1 MLPLKTTKNMKQIP
15 IYEFREH
22 RHGEELLMDVHDMED
37 VMVDIKRTPAF
48 ALNFYCVLLVLGG
61 EDTIAIDG
69 HERTIEPG
77 MVILSI
83 PGEVWSFPENPTIQA
98 LGLFFQKEFLLSF
111 INDPYFLPNLT
122 FLRANRPMP
131 YLQPDKMTFE
141 RLFQLFQDMEH
152 EINDF
157 DHRDIHMLRA
167 LTYQSVML
175 LQRIPMID
183 DKDTT
188 NQRAIPG
195 IPISRY
201 ADVFT
206 VLVHNY
212 YRQEHGTQ
220 FYAKKLNISPN
231 YLNKIVQQ
239 HLGRS
244 AKSYI
249 LDQVMTEACRL
260 LRYSNL
266 SVSEIAKDLCFSSTT
281 YFVRLFG
288 KYLGQTPLDYRIG
301 KKPRNGSAL
310 EKK

>member
-1 MLPLKTTKNMKQIP
+1 
-15 IYEFREH
+15 
-22 RHGEELLMDVHDMED
+22 MDIHDMQD
-37 VMVDIKRTPAF
+37 IMPDIKRTPVF
-48 ALNFYCVLLVLGG
+48 AVNFYCVLLVLGG
-61 EDTIAIDG
+61 EDVISVDG
-69 HERTIEPG
+69 HSRKIEPG
-77 MVILSI
+77 NVILSI
-83 PGEVWSFPENPTIQA
+83 PGEVWSYPPDPTIKA

-122 FLRANRPMP
+122 FLRANRPSP
-131 YLQPDKMTFE
+131 FLQPDKVTFE
-141 RLFQLFQDMEH
+141 RLFLLFQDMEH
-152 EINDF
+152 EIIDF

-167 LTYQSVML
+167 LVYQSVML

-183 DKDTT
+183 DQDTT

-206 VLVHNY
+206 VLVHNF

-220 FYAKKLNISPN
+220 FYADKLNITPN

-239 HLGRS
+239 HLGKS

-249 LDQVMTEACRL
+249 LDQILSEACRL

-266 SVSEIAKDLCFSSTT
+266 SVSKIAEDLCFSSTT

-288 KYLGQTPLDYRIG
+288 KYLGQTPLDYRLG
-301 KKPRNGSAL
+301 KKIKNNNKV
-310 EKK
+310 EKH